1 VFFPDSG
8 CPGLWRKNKK
18 KTVAGNAPA
27 AVLALL
33 VAAACGV
40 AAAYVV

>member
-8 CPGLWRKNKK
+8 CPGFVAQKQK

-33 VAAACGV
+33 VVAACGV